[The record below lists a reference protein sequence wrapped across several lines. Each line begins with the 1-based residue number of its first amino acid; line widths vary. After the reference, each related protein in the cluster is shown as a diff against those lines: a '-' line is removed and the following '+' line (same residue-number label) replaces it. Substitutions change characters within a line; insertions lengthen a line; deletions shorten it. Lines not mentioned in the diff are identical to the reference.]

1 MDVPTTISLNHNH
14 PLRDFVIYGGA
25 VSAALVA
32 DMLVDLLLPQ
42 HSFRLAT
49 TYLLPLLVI
58 CGLALLIR
66 VNRTSTPRASLG
78 TTLLGIL
85 FVAGAAATDLFSTVF
100 INPDLS
106 LEANPYVRE
115 LLDHGHSLTFVY
127 AHTALTQAASVL
139 LLCGLWVTFLRH
151 LPVLI
156 ESIAESHPAG
166 RIEFLKAATGGSHLT
181 IRQWL
186 VPLRMSELPRMY
198 HCLWPLAI
206 SITFAVSL
214 LRWYV
219 ALEWMDVIEP
229 VILWRGLVLFVG
241 LSITLTLYFAVLA
254 QLYRR
259 RTAES
264 LG

>member
-1 MDVPTTISLNHNH
+1 MDIPATVLLHHNR
-14 PLRDFVIYGGA
+14 PLRDFIMFGGVA
-25 VSAALVA
+25 SAALVA
-32 DMLVDLLLPQ
+32 DMLVDLLFPQ
-42 HSFRLAT
+42 HSFRLVT
-49 TYLLPLLVI
+49 TYVLPLLAI
-58 CGLALLIR
+58 CGLALLLR
-66 VNRTSTPRASLG
+66 VNRSGTRRASMWATFIG
-78 TTLLGIL
+78 VA

-100 INPDLS
+100 VNPDLS
-106 LEANPYVRE
+106 LEANPYVRK
-115 LLDHGHSLTFVY
+115 LLDHGHSLPFVY

-151 LPVLI
+151 VPVLI

-181 IRQWL
+181 VRQWL
-186 VPLRMSELPRMY
+186 VPLRMSELPLMY
-198 HCLWPLAI
+198 HCLWPLAV
-206 SITFAVSL
+206 SIIFAVSL

-229 VILWRGLVLFVG
+229 AILWRGMVLFLG
-241 LSITLTLYFAVLA
+241 LSITLAMYFAVLG

-259 RTAES
+259 RTAGS